1 MHSKYRFK
9 DNIVVVTGA
18 ARGIGKDITRIALE
32 EGAIVAMV
40 DRDLE
45 GLESTRGSLG
55 ELGER
60 AFSIQCDVAD
70 PDQIQAAVDQI
81 MVRCERINVLINNA
95 AINSYVCPEDVT
107 RERWHLE
114 LDVCL
119 SGPFFFS
126 QAVGIASMI
135 PKRAGS
141 IVNVG
146 SGASLA
152 GLPRCSP
159 YVAAKHGLVGLTRA
173 LAVDWGQFNI
183 RVNCVCPGFTY
194 TDLSKAMAEKDP
206 EMMRQRELRIP
217 LSTGAQPEEVARAVL
232 FIASD
237 DAYSING
244 IAMPLDGGTNAMSSG
259 FSPPRNQIE
268 EINK

>member
-1 MHSKYRFK
+1 MASGHRFAGK
-9 DNIVVVTGA
+9 TVVVTGA
-18 ARGIGKDITRIALE
+18 ARGIGREIARQALA
-32 EGAIVAMV
+32 EGGQVAMV
-40 DRDLE
+40 GRTLD
-45 GLESTRGSLG
+45 GLESARLG
-55 ELGER
+55 FSEGGDR
-60 AFSIQCDVAD
+60 AFCVQCDVSD
-70 PDQIQAAVDQI
+70 PDQIQTATDAV
-81 MVRCERINVLINNA
+81 MERCGRIDVLVNNA
-95 AINSYVCPEDVT
+95 AINSYVRPENVT
-107 RERWHLE
+107 RERWRLE

-135 PKRAGS
+135 PNKSGS

-183 RVNCVCPGFTY
+183 RVNCVCPGLTF
-194 TDLSKAMAEKDP
+194 TDLSQAMADKDP

-217 LSTGAQPEEVARAVL
+217 LSKGARPDEVARTVL
-232 FIASD
+232 FVASD
-237 DAYSING
+237 EAFSING
-244 IAMPLDGGTNAMSSG
+244 IALPLDGGTNAMSSG
-259 FSPPRNQIE
+259 FSPPRDQI
-268 EINK
+268 